1 MHCKTKKKAE
11 KKAAIGY
18 TYDDEGST
26 TVKKA
31 DDKDKK
37 NGDGNSD
44 SESDDEEIDLGK
56 EMNGNIMLVI
66 MITVLP
72 KALLMHHLF
81 RICNQ
86 ITYFHIDGHASKPHN
101 YIFPN
106 VLKGQKLANIP
117 FHFIVFALDKMPF

>member
-56 EMNGNIMLVI
+56 EMNGNIILVI
-66 MITVLP
+66 MIT

-86 ITYFHIDGHASKPHN
+86 ITYFHMDGHASKPHN

-106 VLKGQKLANIP
+106 VLERQKLANILS
-117 FHFIVFALDKMPF
+117 HSIVFALDKMRF